1 MTSAYTW
8 LWFDADDTLFDYKRA
23 EALALELTFQDAGL
37 DFRPDFLPAYQ
48 RYNQELWR
56 ELELGT
62 VTPVA
67 LRTLRFER
75 LFAEFG
81 LALPVGEFSAAY
93 LKNLANSSVLIP
105 GAETVVRTLAERYRI
120 AVLTNGLKDVQ
131 RSRLEKSAIWACL
144 SGLVIS
150 EEIGAAKPAPE
161 YFEIALQQM
170 GSPAKNAI
178 LMIGDNLNSDIR
190 GASRYG
196 LDTCWYNPGWLPRPA
211 DLPIHYEIHDLL
223 ALIPL
228 LA

>member
-1 MTSAYTW
+1 MTIQYTW

-23 EALALELTFQDAGL
+23 EASALELTFQDAGL
-37 DFRPDFLPAYQ
+37 GFRNEYLPAYQ

-62 VTPVA
+62 VSPVM
-67 LRTLRFER
+67 LRVLRFER

-81 LALPVGEFSAAY
+81 LEIPVGEFSTAY
-93 LKNLANSSVLIP
+93 LKNLANSSILIP
-105 GAETVVRTLAERYRI
+105 GAETVVRTLSERYRI

-131 RSRLEKSAIWACL
+131 RPRLEKSAIWHCL

-150 EEIGAAKPAPE
+150 EEVGAAKPAPE
-161 YFEIALQQM
+161 YFAIASQQM
-170 GSPAKNAI
+170 GNPPKNSV

-196 LDTCWYNPGWLPRPA
+196 LDTCWYNPARLPRPA
-211 DLPIHYEIHDLL
+211 DLSINYEIHDLL
-223 ALIPL
+223 VLISL
-228 LA
+228 LT

>member
-1 MTSAYTW
+1 MALSYTW

-23 EALALELTFQDAGL
+23 EAAALELTFQGTGL
-37 DFRPDFLPAYQ
+37 AFRPEYLPAYQ

-62 VTPVA
+62 VSPVR

-81 LALPVGEFSAAY
+81 LELPVEEFSTAY
-93 LKNLANSSVLIP
+93 LKNLANSSILNP
-105 GAETVVRTLAERYRI
+105 GAETVVRTLSKRYRI
-120 AVLTNGLKDVQ
+120 GVLTNGLKDVQ
-131 RSRLEKSAIWACL
+131 RPRLVKSAIWDCL

-150 EEIGAAKPAPE
+150 EEVGAAKPAPE
-161 YFEIALQQM
+161 YFAIAFQQM
-170 GSPAKNAI
+170 GNPPLRSV

-190 GASRYG
+190 GASRYD
-196 LDTCWYNPGWLPRPA
+196 LDTCWYNPARLPRPA
-211 DLPIHYEIHDLL
+211 DLSITYEIHDLL